1 MVNVPAGYVGLLNQM
16 STATG
21 IPYAVEAAQANDESG
36 FSPTAVSSAG
46 AEGWLQFLPS
56 TYNSYASAAGVQP
69 GTEFN
74 PQDEAD
80 VYDAFMSSLLKEEG
94 GNLRDALAA
103 YNAGPGNLAAGYG
116 YADSILSAAGVSS
129 NTTVSGGTGTSGTT
143 TDSALGSLVG
153 GLSVSGVVTDAI
165 DAVLKMFGL
174 GNIQDMFERLG
185 LIILGFVLV
194 IVGIHLLAS
203 GSGSPVTV
211 NTTTD
216 ETAGTST
223 RTVKTPVSKSTR
235 KVGTGVGAGSAIEA
249 AGAA

>member
-1 MVNVPAGYVGLLNQM
+1 MVAVPAGYVGLLQQM
-16 STATG
+16 SSATG

-56 TYNSYASAAGVQP
+56 TYNSYAAQAGVAP

-74 PQDEAD
+74 PQDEAN

-103 YNAGPGNLAAGYG
+103 YNAGPGDLAAGYG
-116 YADSILSAAGVSS
+116 YADSILSAAGVSGT
-129 NTTVSGGTGTSGTT
+129 TTVSGGTGAQ
-143 TDSALGSLVG
+143 TDSIVSSLVP

-165 DAVLKMFGL
+165 DAVLKMLGL
-174 GNIQDMFERLG
+174 GSMQDMFERLG

-203 GSGSPVTV
+203 GSGGSSSINIT
-211 NTTTD
+211 ND
-216 ETAGTST
+216 ETSGTST
-223 RTVKTPVSKSTR
+223 RKVKTPVGTHTTTR
-235 KVGTGVGAGSAIEA
+235 AAGSGVGAGTAIEA